1 MGFDKER
8 AELAVART
16 GGLQGAL
23 EWLEEN
29 QDKSLEE
36 IKAGGSKEGEDE
48 KGPALQPGEE
58 PRSLACNE
66 CGKKFRSQAQA
77 EFHASKSGHV
87 DFSESTEEIAPLTE
101 EEKKAKLEEL
111 RQKLAAKRAAQAE
124 QDKLDQKRNEE
135 IRRKST
141 KESQDIKE
149 ELQRKQMMKEAAKK
163 KQEKLEE
170 LEAKRRIKAR
180 IEADKE
186 ERRLRAEREKAERA
200 GMAPPAQQAAPAPT
214 TSGPVASK
222 PAAAYTETRLRFQ
235 TPKGNI
241 MKTMPVTTTLFE
253 VAAALKQE
261 DGIDV
266 QSFVQNFPRKVY
278 NAEFFGNMSGN
289 PFEEPPRRISEY
301 TAQEIATLQ
310 ARLDKKL
317 GPEYISS
324 RPGAAGQ
331 KVHYLSADKCINLA
345 NEVFGFNGWSSSI
358 QNIQIDFVEE
368 SQNTGKISLG
378 LSVIVRV
385 TLKDGTYHE
394 DIGYGHIE
402 NCKGKAAAFE
412 KAKKEGTTDA
422 LKRAL
427 RNFGNVLGNCI
438 YDKDYVAKVTK
449 VKATPARWDVDDL
462 HRHPDYAPIKKEP
475 VLAKPVPEDDDL
487 PPRLPDAGKST
498 STNDTTV
505 FDGDG
510 EFGSDLFDEADFG
523 VTASGNPDEIVLG
536 PETQAKP
543 QPPTPVKTGPQGN
556 FHRPNPAVVTPS
568 RPEKP
573 FNQTVNNRQP
583 SVLPSLNQ
591 RHNPA
596 LQNQYA
602 GQRQPVPQGQQQN
615 FQNSRMAPPD
625 QPRTSQDSNLPSAA
639 GQMPVKREI
648 DAKAQD
654 TAPPASSPSVLPAS
668 FFSARAVDLLR
679 ENPHTAVNAPQF
691 DPHAES
697 PSIRK
702 TAGVDHSKSVP
713 ISKPMLAAASPA
725 SNNTRDFI
733 NPSTDMHRKIGAP
746 GGIGSPMMNRGQTT
760 SSYRPLTR
768 QNLDPKQA
776 ISNAAADRAG
786 FGPPNVNGK
795 RPPLSD
801 VTNASVSGSSGPA
814 SAVNANDP
822 KRPKIDGNS
831 TPSLPPQQQQQQ

>member
-831 TPSLPPQQQQQQ
+831 TPSLPPQQQ

>member
-556 FHRPNPAVVTPS
+556 FHRPNPAVLTPS